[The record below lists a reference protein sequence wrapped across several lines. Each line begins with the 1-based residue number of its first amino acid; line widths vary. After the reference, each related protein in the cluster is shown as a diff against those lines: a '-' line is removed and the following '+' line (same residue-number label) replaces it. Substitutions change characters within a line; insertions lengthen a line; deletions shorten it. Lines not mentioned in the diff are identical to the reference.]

1 MASNYSMCFQC
12 TFKQI
17 RRQIFRNSGRNLQH
31 IRSLSSSAPHLQ
43 PTNISESSKAELESA
58 HKYCVELLRKYD
70 RPSYTLSTFIPRHTA
85 KFYIALHALNVS
97 LSMIPE
103 TTSAHTI
110 GLMRLQFWRDTITRT
125 LAGTPPKEP
134 IAILL
139 ASALSDLD
147 TRTQGRA
154 KISKGWLTRLINA
167 REQHLTHTSYAN
179 LASLESYS
187 ESTYSTLLYLTL
199 SALPLTSL
207 TADHLASHIGK
218 AAGITA
224 LLRGVPLIAFPPPPG
239 HHSSQTRMGK
249 EGPVAGESRQGSI
262 MLPLDIMAQAG
273 VKEEDVFRLGA
284 DAPGLRDAVFTVA
297 TRASDHLI
305 TARQMLKN
313 LRAGEDVGHDF
324 EHEGE
329 EGHEYHDSREAYQYR
344 PDDQQA
350 KNSSLTTQLRE
361 VERGFGVLLP
371 AVSTGLWLNKLQK
384 VDFDIFEP
392 ELLSTDWR
400 LPWKAYWAYRRREF

>member
-1 MASNYSMCFQC
+1 MASNYSVCVQC
-12 TFKQI
+12 TFREV
-17 RRQIFRNSGRNLQH
+17 RRRTFQSSLSSPQYV
-31 IRSLSSSAPHLQ
+31 RSLSTSTPYLTASTISGSS
-43 PTNISESSKAELESA
+43 NAELESA
-58 HKYCVELLRKYD
+58 HNYCVELLRKYD
-70 RPSYTLSTFIPRHTA
+70 RPSYTLSTFIPRHST

-103 TTSAHTI
+103 TTSAYTI
-110 GLMRLQFWRDTITRT
+110 GLMRLQFWRDTITRA

-147 TRTQGRA
+147 MRTHGKA
-154 KISKGWLTRLINA
+154 KISKGWVMRLINA
-167 REQHLTHTSYAN
+167 REQHLTHSPYPN
-179 LASLESYS
+179 LASLESYA

-207 TADHLASHIGK
+207 TVDHLASHIGK

-224 LLRGVPLIAFPPPPG
+224 LLRGVPLVAFPPPPN
-239 HHSSQTRMGK
+239 HHSSQTRIGN
-249 EGPVAGESRQGSI
+249 EGPVAGDSRQGSI

-273 VKEEDVFRLGA
+273 VKEEDVFRHGA
-284 DAPGLRDAVFTVA
+284 DALGLRDAVFTVA

-313 LRAGEDVGHDF
+313 LRAGKDVGHAF

-329 EGHEYHDSREAYQYR
+329 EGHEYHD
-344 PDDQQA
+344 PHDQQA
-350 KNSSLTTQLRE
+350 KKSTLATQLQE

-371 AVSTGLWLNKLQK
+371 AVSTSLWLNKLQK
-384 VDFDIFEP
+384 VDFDIFKQ
-392 ELLSTDWR
+392 ELLSTDWK
-400 LPWKAYWAYRRREF
+400 LPWKAYWAYQRREF